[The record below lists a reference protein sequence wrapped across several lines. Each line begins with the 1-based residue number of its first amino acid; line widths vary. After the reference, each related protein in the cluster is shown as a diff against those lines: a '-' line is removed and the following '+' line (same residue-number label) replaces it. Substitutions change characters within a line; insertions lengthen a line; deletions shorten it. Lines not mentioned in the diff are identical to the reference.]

1 MGESKVFGS
10 YLKAIR
16 TTLGLTQ
23 EQASIRLNL
32 LGGDLANID
41 CVTFSR
47 WERGITQPSLSRR
60 VRVLRAFEN
69 NLLPYLCSLGL
80 DSSLKDEVEQ
90 FELSLKQRYQDA
102 MSIISGIDY
111 NTPCPVEH
119 NNIEEEEL
127 SQSNEQ
133 EFIHSLNNF
142 HNQLRSLNIKH
153 NLATIDLVEYQKD
166 GRAIAYKYLSRG
178 ELVGHNI
185 GMFFTE
191 PTLENEIDRV
201 KKNRLPIDVIDLRL
215 TKPLKDKGVYSYYA
229 ISQHSKNERVF
240 RRQLHTEFTFLAQN
254 AHIHHYYASV
264 TLKSSVDVMLK
275 MGFSVAAYEG
285 ENPVGAI
292 KVGSKRYT
300 RAIMYIETSELFT
313 QPEFLYLLTCCGVCT
328 HRQCD
333 TCTEH
338 PDCIC

>member
-1 MGESKVFGS
+1 MFGS
-10 YLKAIR
+10 YLKSIR
-16 TTLGLTQ
+16 TALGLTQ

-32 LGGDLANID
+32 LGGDLTNID

-69 NLLPYLCSLGL
+69 NLLPYLCSLGV
-80 DSSLKDEVEQ
+80 DSSLKEDVEQ

-111 NTPCPVEH
+111 YNARQVEH
-119 NNIEEEEL
+119 SHIEEEEL

-133 EFIHSLNNF
+133 DFIHSLNNF
-142 HNQLRSLNIKH
+142 HNQLKSLNIKH
-153 NLATIDLVEYQKD
+153 NLASIDLVEYQKD
-166 GRAIAYKYLSRG
+166 GRAIAFKYLSRG

-191 PTLENEIDRV
+191 PTLDSEIDKTKR
-201 KKNRLPIDVIDLRL
+201 NRLPIDTIDLRL

-254 AHIHHYYASV
+254 AHIHNYYASV

-285 ENPVGAI
+285 ESPVGAI

-300 RAIMYIETSELFT
+300 RAVMYIETSELFT
-313 QPEFLYLLTCCGVCT
+313 QPEFLYLLTCCGVCA
-328 HRQCD
+328 HRECE
-333 TCTEH
+333 TCLEH

>member
-1 MGESKVFGS
+1 MFGS

-127 SQSNEQ
+127 SQSNAKETV
-133 EFIHSLNNF
+133 
-142 HNQLRSLNIKH
+142 R
-153 NLATIDLVEYQKD
+153 
-166 GRAIAYKYLSRG
+166 
-178 ELVGHNI
+178 LVGS
-185 GMFFTE
+185 TVRQARARAASE
-191 PTLENEIDRV
+191 
-201 KKNRLPIDVIDLRL
+201 
-215 TKPLKDKGVYSYYA
+215 TK
-229 ISQHSKNERVF
+229 
-240 RRQLHTEFTFLAQN
+240 T
-254 AHIHHYYASV
+254 
-264 TLKSSVDVMLK
+264 SSVQV
-275 MGFSVAAYEG
+275 G
-285 ENPVGAI
+285 ERSA
-292 KVGSKRYT
+292 
-300 RAIMYIETSELFT
+300 E
-313 QPEFLYLLTCCGVCT
+313 
-328 HRQCD
+328 
-333 TCTEH
+333 
-338 PDCIC
+338 

>member
-10 YLKAIR
+10 YLKSIR
-16 TTLGLTQ
+16 TALGLTQ

-80 DSSLKDEVEQ
+80 DLSLKEDVEQ

-111 NTPCPVEH
+111 NSVRQVEH
-119 NNIEEEEL
+119 EYIEEEEL
-127 SQSNEQ
+127 SQNNEQ
-133 EFIHSLNNF
+133 DFIHSLNNF
-142 HNQLRSLNIKH
+142 HDQLKSLNIKH
-153 NLATIDLVEYQKD
+153 NLSSIDLVEYQKD

-178 ELVGHNI
+178 KLVGHNI
-185 GMFFTE
+185 GMFFSA
-191 PTLENEIDRV
+191 PTLENEIDRT
-201 KKNRLPIDVIDLRL
+201 KRNRLPIDTIDLRL
-215 TKPLKDKGVYSYYA
+215 TKPLKDKGTYSYYA
-229 ISQHSKNERVF
+229 ISQHSKSERVF

-275 MGFSVAAYEG
+275 MGFSVAAYES

-300 RAIMYIETSELFT
+300 RAVMYIETSELFT

-328 HRQCD
+328 ERECD
-333 TCTEH
+333 TCLEH
-338 PDCIC
+338 PHCIC